1 METIAVAVSFALVI
15 GLPIAWLTTELLE
28 SRKLLRIV
36 LGLACIGV
44 FLGCLITAE
53 EIVTFQQ
60 RAHARCFRQISVLLD
75 KGDVDTVKRAVADYN
90 KDGKC
95 SALAAEAILSAQDG
109 QN

>member
-1 METIAVAVSFALVI
+1 METIAVAVSFALVIGLPIAWLIVI

-36 LGLACIGV
+36 LGLACTGV

-60 RAHARCFRQISVLLD
+60 RAACAMLP
-75 KGDVDTVKRAVADYN
+75 AD
-90 KDGKC
+90 
-95 SALAAEAILSAQDG
+95 
-109 QN
+109 